1 MASCAPP
8 KSAQNEMNELLR
20 AQPLPRACPTP
31 TPLSTAAT
39 QTEWTM
45 DTIAKLETIK
55 LKVDERRLK
64 YNELQQKK
72 RKKRKLWQLMIA
84 NANPE
89 QAARKVA
96 ASAAAL
102 AAPTPPP
109 PPLPLP
115 APAEDASVEPQT
127 VEIEDRHDPAL
138 NPPQES
144 RVGRKVGENKS
155 IYLSRKDFHTYGYT
169 DGCRGCRDIARGL
182 LRRLHGGLSPH
193 NVACRNE
200 METAIKFA
208 DPHRWARYL
217 FRRGQEEVAEARR
230 RRQRAVRRNPQFRL
244 R

>member
-39 QTEWTM
+39 QTELTM
-45 DTIAKLETIK
+45 DAIAKLETIK
-55 LKVDERRLK
+55 LRVDERRLK
-64 YNELQQKK
+64 DNELQQKK
-72 RKKRKLWQLMIA
+72 RIKRKLWQLMIA
-84 NANPE
+84 TANPE
-89 QAARKVA
+89 Q
-96 ASAAAL
+96 SAAAL

-115 APAEDASVEPQT
+115 LPAPAEDASVEPQT
-127 VEIEDRHDPAL
+127 GDRGQARSGPE
-138 NPPQES
+138 PSS
-144 RVGRKVGENKS
+144 RTFTRRTC
-155 IYLSRKDFHTYGYT
+155 ICLSRKDFHTYGYT

-182 LRRLHGGLSPH
+182 HRRLHGGLSPH

-217 FRRGQEEVAEARR
+217 FRR
-230 RRQRAVRRNPQFRL
+230 AVRRGGGKEATSRPSEPAVPPAIDLAMMMPRPN
-244 R
+244 